1 MIGKYEKLE
10 NSEIQS
16 EERIPI
22 ADERSDE
29 NALSG
34 LHEILTQEQI
44 EFLDNERLWGHNQ
57 VRLHEII
64 VLMRRKIE
72 NSQTADPSLTRKLEI
87 QGERIRL
94 KEQVEKCDRNFKLVM
109 FSVALIAIIILAL
122 LGCFSAPS

>member
-29 NALSG
+29 YALSG

-72 NSQTADPSLTRKLEI
+72 NPQTADPSLTR
-87 QGERIRL
+87 
-94 KEQVEKCDRNFKLVM
+94 
-109 FSVALIAIIILAL
+109 
-122 LGCFSAPS
+122 